1 MFLPDRGTGLFD
13 LLVNGFNHRN
23 FTVAHALKML
33 CITLVVLLVLIL
45 ALFHLFSVQIRK
57 SRIKKNKNNK
67 KIKKII
73 LSKMFLVKA
82 VFLGILLE
90 AGVTGSYLGE
100 NDVFHNLTLKE
111 RYQSIVNKLQQH
123 LMNDFTMDSLVRQL
137 ARNTSNTT
145 SECTKHFLNM
155 NKAQLI
161 SSK

>member
-1 MFLPDRGTGLFD
+1 
-13 LLVNGFNHRN
+13 
-23 FTVAHALKML
+23 
-33 CITLVVLLVLIL
+33 
-45 ALFHLFSVQIRK
+45 
-57 SRIKKNKNNK
+57 
-67 KIKKII
+67 
-73 LSKMFLVKA
+73 MFLVKT

-111 RYQSIVNKLQQH
+111 HYQSIANKLQQH
-123 LMNDFTMDSLVRQL
+123 LMNDFNMDSLVRQL
-137 ARNTSNTT
+137 ARNSNAT

>member
-1 MFLPDRGTGLFD
+1 MHYLSS
-13 LLVNGFNHRN
+13 VISFN
-23 FTVAHALKML
+23 
-33 CITLVVLLVLIL
+33 ISS
-45 ALFHLFSVQIRK
+45 FSFVFSSDKEK
-57 SRIKKNKNNK
+57 SDKKNKKNK

-123 LMNDFTMDSLVRQL
+123 LMNDFNMDSLVRQL
-137 ARNTSNTT
+137 ARNTSNAT